1 MNVITKENDED
12 KSEEDSEEVSD
23 YDVYILSKVRAK
35 IKVNVML

>member
-12 KSEEDSEEVSD
+12 KSEDDSEEVSD
-23 YDVYILSKVRAK
+23 YDVYILSQVSAK

>member
-1 MNVITKENDED
+1 MNVNAKENDED

-23 YDVYILSKVRAK
+23 YDVYIVLQVRTK

>member
-1 MNVITKENDED
+1 MNVNTKENDEV
-12 KSEEDSEEVSD
+12 KSKEDSEEVSD

>member
-12 KSEEDSEEVSD
+12 KSEDDSEEVSD
-23 YDVYILSKVRAK
+23 YDVYILSQARAK

>member
-12 KSEEDSEEVSD
+12 KSEDDSEEVSD
-23 YDVYILSKVRAK
+23 YDVYILSKVRAN

>member
-1 MNVITKENDED
+1 MNVNTKENDED

>member
-1 MNVITKENDED
+1 MNVNTKENDED
-12 KSEEDSEEVSD
+12 KSEDDSEEVSD